1 MPAIITQI
9 DKSALRR
16 QLRQSRRA
24 LTTSQQRKAALD
36 LAQRTLRS
44 HWFRQAR
51 NIAFYLANDGEIDPS
66 LLLQTALDAGKNCF
80 LPRIVDP
87 INPHMVF
94 AQFRRGDA
102 LQHNRFGIAEPT
114 PQASSIAATEL
125 DLVLMPLVGFD
136 LRGNR
141 LGMGGGFYDR
151 TLAYKRQIPDARP
164 CLIGLAHECQR
175 VATLP
180 ADKWDIGLDGVITN
194 GAAYRFRF

>member
-1 MPAIITQI
+1 MSVIITQI
-9 DKSALRR
+9 DKTALRR
-16 QLRQSRRA
+16 QLRQARRA
-24 LTTSQQRKAALD
+24 LTASQQRKAALD
-36 LAQRTLRS
+36 LAQRMLRS
-44 HWFRQAR
+44 HWLRQAR

-66 LLLQTALDAGKNCF
+66 PLLKAALDAGKNCF

-94 AQFRRGDA
+94 AQFRRGDP
-102 LQHNRFGIAEPT
+102 LQHNRFGIAEPA
-114 PQASSIAATEL
+114 PQAPSIIATKL

-136 LRGNR
+136 QHGNR

-151 TLAYKRQIPDARP
+151 TLAYKRQLPSAQP
-164 CLIGLAHECQR
+164 HLIGLAHECQR

-180 ADKWDIGLDGVITN
+180 ADKWDITLDGVITD